1 MEKFKRNKEMSKKR
15 NPQDSADDF
24 IQGKNERIHL
34 NNNTKVSDQSEY
46 LKKKFIA
53 RKKKL
58 SSFIPKIKVKSK
70 DHFYKLGA
78 FKTNIGKISVG
89 FERFR
94 GKPKFR
100 FTLISSFEDDYDDKY
115 SNKRFDDNHNFFKKK
130 YEGNEKYYKENNTTV
145 EFDPVERNLSKVN
158 EDHTDMRI
166 ENDSEMLYDDTS
178 EEVEI
183 KNLRKNQN
191 FLNVI
196 EVNDAIVDIKKI
208 QNEKKED
215 NLEFER
221 NLKKFI
227 SDFMNNK
234 LKKFDDADQLQKAKI
249 LISKDDLI
257 IIKKR
262 MEELMNLRKILCVII
277 ELIIAK
283 KKGVE

>member
-1 MEKFKRNKEMSKKR
+1 MEKFKKNKEMSKKH

-24 IQGKNERIHL
+24 IQGKNERINL
-34 NNNTKVSDQSEY
+34 NNITKVSDQSEY
-46 LKKKFIA
+46 LKKKFME

-58 SSFIPKIKVKSK
+58 SSFIPKVKVKSK
-70 DHFYKLGA
+70 NHFYKLGA
-78 FKTNIGKISVG
+78 FKTNIGKVSVG

-115 SNKRFDDNHNFFKKK
+115 SNKKFYDAHNFFKKK
-130 YEGNEKYYKENNTTV
+130 YEGNEKYYKENKTTV
-145 EFDPVERNLSKVN
+145 EFDPIERNLSKVN
-158 EDHTDMRI
+158 EDHTDMKI
-166 ENDSEMLYDDTS
+166 EDDDEMLYDDTL
-178 EEVEI
+178 EKIEL
-183 KNLRKNQN
+183 KNLRDSKRASNS
-191 FLNVI
+191 I
-196 EVNDAIVDIKKI
+196 EINDAIVDIKKI

-221 NLKKFI
+221 DLKKFI

-234 LKKFDDADQLQKAKI
+234 LKKFYDSDQLQRAKI
-249 LISKDDLI
+249 LISHSDFI

-262 MEELMNLRKILCVII
+262 MEEMMKLRKMLYMVIKLII
-277 ELIIAK
+277 EK

>member
-1 MEKFKRNKEMSKKR
+1 MEKFKNNKEMNKKKDIK
-15 NPQDSADDF
+15 DSADDF

-34 NNNTKVSDQSEY
+34 NNSTKVSDQSEY

-58 SSFIPKIKVKSK
+58 SSFIPKVKVKSK

-100 FTLISSFEDDYDDKY
+100 FTLISSLEDDYDDKY
-115 SNKRFDDNHNFFKKK
+115 SNKRFDDEHNFFKKK
-130 YEGNEKYYKENNTTV
+130 YEGKEKYYKENKTTV
-145 EFDPVERNLSKVN
+145 EFDPIEKNLSKVN
-158 EDHTDMRI
+158 EDHTDMKI
-166 ENDSEMLYDDTS
+166 EDDDEMLYDDTS
-178 EEVEI
+178 EESEL
-183 KNLRKNQN
+183 KSLRNSQKFSN
-191 FLNVI
+191 FV
-196 EVNDAIVDIKKI
+196 EVNDAIGDIKKI

-221 NLKKFI
+221 DLKKFI

-234 LKKFDDADQLQKAKI
+234 LKKFYDSDQLQRAKI
-249 LISKDDLI
+249 LISKNDFI

-262 MEELMNLRKILCVII
+262 MEEIMKLRKMLYMVIKLII
-277 ELIIAK
+277 EK

>member
-1 MEKFKRNKEMSKKR
+1 VEKFKRNKEMSKKR

-115 SNKRFDDNHNFFKKK
+115 SNKRFDDDHNFFKKK